1 MLNQGLERFVYLSI
15 AAAGLTIFLKTFA
28 YVSTGS
34 LGLLSDAL
42 ESLVNLVAAII
53 VLFVLRL
60 SQKPPDDTHSYGH
73 TKAEYFSSIIEGVL
87 ILIAAISIG
96 VAAVDRFFTPQPLE
110 HLSLGIF
117 VSLIASSL
125 NFVIGYQLLKA
136 GKKYNSIALEAD
148 AKHLFTDVWT
158 SIGVMVGIGVVGAT
172 GLYILDP
179 IIALIVAVNIVYT
192 GIKIIKQ
199 SALGFMDTAILA
211 KDREIVINILNR
223 YAKLGVKYHAF
234 RSRQSGMRKFVSVHL
249 LFPGRWSI
257 KKGHDFSERI
267 EREIRKEILNIT
279 ISTHLE
285 PIEDPKSQKDISI
298 FRE

>member
-15 AAAGLTIFLKTFA
+15 AAAGITIFLKSFA
-28 YVSTGS
+28 YISTGS
-34 LGLLSDAL
+34 VGLLSDAL
-42 ESLVNLVAAII
+42 ESLVNLAAAMI
-53 VLFVLRL
+53 VLFVLRI

-87 ILIAAISIG
+87 ILVAAISIG
-96 VAAVDRFFTPQPLE
+96 VAAVDRFFKPQPLE
-110 HLSLGIF
+110 QLGFGIF
-117 VSLIASSL
+117 ISLVASLI

-136 GKKYNSIALEAD
+136 SKKYNSIALEAD

-158 SIGVMVGIGVVGAT
+158 SMGVVAGIGVVGAT

-179 IIALIVAVNIVYT
+179 IIALMVAVNIVYT

-211 KDREIVINILNR
+211 KDRETVLNILEK
-223 YAKLGVKYHAF
+223 YAKFGIKYHAF

-249 LFPGRWSI
+249 LLPGQWSI

-267 EREIRKEILNIT
+267 EKDIRKKVINIT

-298 FRE
+298 VRE